1 MKRTI
6 VIISSDILFPQL
18 FETLLFRKIK
28 DLEIITCKSMQEIDQ
43 KLDPSVVDL
52 TLLDSILNKT
62 PSFEVMRYVR
72 MEKFVISPIY
82 FFSEIH
88 TEKYTYKSYVMGA
101 NQIIHKPFDP
111 YKITDKIISSLN
123 CNNV

>member
-28 DLEIITCKSMQEIDQ
+28 DLEIISCKSMHEIDQ
-43 KLDPSVVDL
+43 KLAPSVVDL
-52 TLLDSILNKT
+52 ILLDSILNNT
-62 PSFEVMRYVR
+62 PSFEVMRYIR
-72 MEKFVISPIY
+72 MEKFITSPIY
-82 FFSEIH
+82 FFPEIH
-88 TEKYTYKSYVMGA
+88 TENYTYKSYVMGT
-101 NQIIHKPFDP
+101 NLIINKPFDP
-111 YKITDKIISSLN
+111 YKITDMIISFLN